1 MIHDVT
7 EFWRAEMTCLWVD
20 VESAGAWE
28 AARCRT
34 SRRDGAPICTFPV
47 PPAAAHPTDR
57 RGQRVW
63 VRLGAGPPCPA
74 EGVAPDQSPATDHGR
89 QRPPGRTAPT
99 SGPCATPGPTRHATA
114 ATLSMDELLARAA
127 RRDPSAWEE
136 IMSRH
141 NGVVWAR
148 VRSFRLQDADA
159 SDAVQM
165 TWLQLAANCGR
176 IQHPDRLAGW
186 LATTATRECLQIL
199 RHSNRTATVDYLADT
214 LTDPA
219 AGPERTALDTETAQ
233 EVRALVAQ
241 LPPRRR
247 ALIHALFN
255 QDIRRYTEISRDTGI
270 PIGSLGPTRA
280 RALRQLRRM
289 LDGRGLGYPV

>member
-1 MIHDVT
+1 MSSPLGPGRPRGAVPAAGT
-7 EFWRAEMTCLWVD
+7 ARRSAPSRSRPPPPTPPT
-20 VESAGAWE
+20 AGASGCGSGLGR
-28 AARCRT
+28 ARP
-34 SRRDGAPICTFPV
+34 APPP
-47 PPAAAHPTDR
+47 PPAR
-57 RGQRVW
+57 RGRGVGS
-63 VRLGAGPPCPA
+63 RLGRGPPCPA

-219 AGPERTALDTETAQ
+219 AGPER
-233 EVRALVAQ
+233 
-241 LPPRRR
+241 
-247 ALIHALFN
+247 
-255 QDIRRYTEISRDTGI
+255 
-270 PIGSLGPTRA
+270 
-280 RALRQLRRM
+280 
-289 LDGRGLGYPV
+289 